1 MTTQNQIKS
10 IKTGYVITLLAVFLF
25 SLKDAVRGFY
35 DGYSDTGKG
44 TSFEFLQGL
53 VIFVIMF
60 LGLRVLVYLYRFID
74 SVQIGNVFS
83 EENVSRLK
91 RMGWYCTTIPF
102 LLFVF
107 NASIYIQRTS
117 DKMNLMLKII
127 ENVDFQIW
135 LLIFGLTLLT
145 LAFVFKKGIELKL
158 EQDLT
163 I

>member
-117 DKMNLMLKII
+117 DKMNLMLKKI
-127 ENVDFQIW
+127 ENVEFQIW

-145 LAFVFKKGIELKL
+145 IAFVFKKGIELKL